1 MNKYHFYYRTLERER
16 ELIKCM
22 SDEEDELMR
31 NFMLGWDWM
40 NLKKKTRIEKKSD
53 TPKITYWVKYCANIP
68 ISLHRLQSS
77 FTDFALHLQV
87 DKAVAL

>member
-40 NLKKKTRIEKKSD
+40 NLKKKKQNRKKIRYS
-53 TPKITYWVKYCANIP
+53 
-68 ISLHRLQSS
+68 
-77 FTDFALHLQV
+77 
-87 DKAVAL
+87 